1 MIQYEGKIETQI
13 SPKINRE
20 SNFCFIILIYK
31 FFLFLLGKL
40 SNAST
45 FYSLI
50 TKESEETKFDKTISG
65 TINLNFNRKINSSS
79 KFTCRKI
86 NLFSFDTKNKSYKSK
101 DNKKQN
107 CPNKKIKSKEKY
119 ELINTNNI
127 KDVNIKPPPETP
139 KKSDNNN
146 NIKLKKNK
154 KDNNS
159 KIVNKDEKLNIESY
173 SQNFNLSCM
182 KKCPPKLPD
191 MFNYEHNL
199 QNKGRGTK
207 SNCTYGQLSKGLIP
221 NVFFGHWMV
230 DCNQYYIGYSKKGK
244 KNKKFF
250 GSSATQR
257 NKKKLLT
264 IIYYAP
270 L

>member
-1 MIQYEGKIETQI
+1 MIQYEGKIETQV
-13 SPKINRE
+13 SPKIKRE
-20 SNFCFIILIYK
+20 SKSYFIILIYK
-31 FFLFLLGKL
+31 FFLFPLGKL

-65 TINLNFNRKINSSS
+65 TINLNFNRKINSSP

-86 NLFSFDTKNKSYKSK
+86 NLFSFNTENKSYKSK
-101 DNKKQN
+101 DNKKQK
-107 CPNKKIKSKEKY
+107 CPNENIKSKEKY

-139 KKSDNNN
+139 KKNDIN
-146 NIKLKKNK
+146 NIRLK
-154 KDNNS
+154 NNRKENLS

-173 SQNFNLSCM
+173 SQNFNISCM

-191 MFNYEHNL
+191 MFNHEHNL
-199 QNKGRGTK
+199 QNNDIGTK

-221 NVFFGHWMV
+221 NIFFGHWMV
-230 DCNQYYIGYSKKGK
+230 DCNQSCIGFMNKDK
-244 KNKKFF
+244 KNKKYFK
-250 GSSATQR
+250 SSATQR

>member
-1 MIQYEGKIETQI
+1 MIQYEGKIETQV
-13 SPKINRE
+13 SPKIKRE
-20 SNFCFIILIYK
+20 SNSIIIILIYK

-65 TINLNFNRKINSSS
+65 TINLNFNRKINSSP
-79 KFTCRKI
+79 KFSCRKI
-86 NLFSFDTKNKSYKSK
+86 NLFSFNTKNKSYKSK
-101 DNKKQN
+101 DNKKQK
-107 CPNKKIKSKEKY
+107 CQNKKVKSKEKY

-146 NIKLKKNK
+146 NIKINNNK
-154 KDNNS
+154 KDNSS

-191 MFNYEHNL
+191 AFNHEHNL
-199 QNKGRGTK
+199 QNNGIGTK

-230 DCNQYYIGYSKKGK
+230 DSNQNYIGFRNKEKKK
-244 KNKKFF
+244 KKFF
-250 GSSATQR
+250 RSSATQR

-264 IIYYAP
+264 IIYYTP